1 MVPRIFCGP
10 ETAVA
15 TSTTR
20 LICCSSLLH
29 SKGTASGGK
38 LTLSARG
45 MPTACVM
52 PMVELSRGVLH
63 SSVLGEFLK
72 EALDFARAIMDHSKF
87 GDTRAIAY
95 AHMDMSTKDQ
105 EYAALANLD
114 GMKDACEFQYYYID
128 DKGEK
133 VYTAGFVRFRTISG
147 DESAPWS
154 AYYLPLVQEEG
165 ESKKICKKCTQGL
178 QRPVWHEESAG
189 KCMVK
194 WTQVGDQR
202 VLIPDLRATGGE
214 KMKLETMQVVDMC
227 EWAQLEG
234 MPKLVDAIRN
244 TVLDGVRVT
253 VSMSSPELSEALF
266 AQMRLDV
273 STQAIF
279 QAQLDKLRMHGWTRP
294 STKQVVDS
302 RKVKKQK
309 TTPVKNAEKQKRVR
323 KKNQKPLLGDSEV
336 LPSTS
341 QTAVHA
347 RGVANEDG
355 SVPFRAESEQIGIST
370 ETANAPA
377 VENKGVAGKRK
388 KATKTKKREDED
400 GPELPPQ
407 SAASVL
413 RPATAIAPRRSR
425 RGSKKGSYKES
436 SASDEEKPLKSGTMP
451 LMTPAAP
458 LRRTAYELAREER
471 IAEVASEAAT
481 KFDLASIRSAFKS
494 VVPKFEN
501 TPGPAFDSDSDYVQS
516 ERSSVDSD
524 SESFTNEEPLNDE
537 SSFHGDQVESAKH
550 ATNTANS
557 FKTTAVAITTTTS
570 TTSTTV
576 QKDIPDEMRGSDRCV
591 FNHNVPAISTSQPS
605 SATVDRSAI
614 TQPLSISSIAP
625 GGSPK

>member
-1 MVPRIFCGP
+1 
-10 ETAVA
+10 
-15 TSTTR
+15 
-20 LICCSSLLH
+20 
-29 SKGTASGGK
+29 
-38 LTLSARG
+38 
-45 MPTACVM
+45 
-52 PMVELSRGVLH
+52 
-63 SSVLGEFLK
+63 
-72 EALDFARAIMDHSKF
+72 
-87 GDTRAIAY
+87 
-95 AHMDMSTKDQ
+95 MSTKDQ
-105 EYAALANLD
+105 EYIDLANMD
-114 GMKDACEFQYYYID
+114 GMKNACEFQYYYID

-234 MPKLVDAIRN
+234 MPKLVDAIRS

-266 AQMRLDV
+266 AQMGLDV

-347 RGVANEDG
+347 RGVADEDG

-377 VENKGVAGKRK
+377 VENKRVAGKRK

-407 SAASVL
+407 SVASVL
-413 RPATAIAPRRSR
+413 RPATVIAPRLSR
-425 RGSKKGSYKES
+425 RGSKKVCYKES
-436 SASDEEKPLKSGTMP
+436 SASDEEKPLKLGTMP
-451 LMTPAAP
+451 LMMIPDVPLTP
-458 LRRTAYELAREER
+458 YGLAREQR
-471 IAEVASEAAT
+471 IAQLESEAA

-537 SSFHGDQVESAKH
+537 SSFDGDQVDSAKH

-576 QKDIPDEMRGSDRCV
+576 QKDIPDEMRDSDRCV
-591 FNHNVPAISTSQPS
+591 FNRNVPAISTSQPS